1 MAFMEP
7 TCLLIFPIPSHQH
20 IIAWIS
26 QLSYSVGRRE
36 VILDVK
42 FYCSH
47 TIFKRIHLDHLLTS
61 LSPGFR
67 PHLQLYTSSLPYTY
81 SWSASKYAEGNR
93 VLFEYFIDQQP
104 QGRVKVDDR
113 DTNTVY
119 CDN

>member
-67 PHLQLYTSSLPYTY
+67 PHLRSREEGMSLSTKIQVLPSLFSS
-81 SWSASKYAEGNR
+81 SASTALMI
-93 VLFEYFIDQQP
+93 LFW
-104 QGRVKVDDR
+104 
-113 DTNTVY
+113 
-119 CDN
+119 